1 MLDIIDA
8 VRAGLAPHY
17 MVECEIGAGGM
28 ARVFLAA
35 ERHPPRKVAV
45 KVMNPGFS
53 TPAFR
58 ARFTREI
65 ELTSGLDHPHIVPIL
80 AAQECLFVPDSPD
93 DLCYYVMPYV
103 EGESLRQRLLREQQL
118 PLADA
123 MRIAREV
130 GGALG
135 FAHARNIIHRD
146 IKPENILLD
155 GIRALLTDF
164 GVARAISAAREEEE
178 DEEQALT
185 RAGDRVGSP
194 AYMSPEQ
201 LAGERDLDQRTDVY
215 SLSCVLHE
223 MITGAP
229 PLLRLAG
236 GVRRPAVRQAL
247 LAQRVGR
254 AEARGLE
261 AVVSRGLEADP
272 DERIPSVEEL
282 LSELDRALHP
292 GLWRRFTA
300 LIEPLLGR
308 HGARRSGTRP
318 SRS

>member
-1 MLDIIDA
+1 LAFPVPDIIEA

-17 MVECEIGAGGM
+17 TVEREIAAGGM

-35 ERHPPRKVAV
+35 ERQPPRQVAI
-45 KVMNPGFS
+45 KVMNPAFS

-65 ELTSGLDHPHIVPIL
+65 ELTRGLDHPYIVPIL

-103 EGESLRQRLLREQQL
+103 EGESLRERLLREKRL

-123 MRIAREV
+123 LRITREI
-130 GGALG
+130 GDALG

-155 GIRALLTDF
+155 GTHALLTDF
-164 GVARAISAAREEEE
+164 GVARAISVAQEVNT
-178 DEEQALT
+178 LT
-185 RAGDRVGSP
+185 RAGDRVGSV

-201 LAGERDLDQRTDVY
+201 LAGERDLDARTDVY
-215 SLSCVLHE
+215 SLTCVLNE
-223 MITGAP
+223 MLTGAT

-236 GVRRPAVRQAL
+236 RVRQPALRRAL
-247 LAQRVGR
+247 LDQGVGR

-261 AVVSRGLEADP
+261 AVVARGLEADP
-272 DERIPSVEEL
+272 EERISSVEEL
-282 LSELDRALHP
+282 LAELERALRP
-292 GLWRRFTA
+292 GLGSRIAA
-300 LIEPLLGR
+300 LLEPLLGR
-308 HGARRSGTRP
+308 RGV
-318 SRS
+318 

>member
-1 MLDIIDA
+1 MPDIIEA

-17 MVECEIGAGGM
+17 TVEREIGAGGM

-35 ERHPPRKVAV
+35 ERQPPRQVAI
-45 KVMNPGFS
+45 KVMNPAFS

-65 ELTSGLDHPHIVPIL
+65 ELTRGLQHQHIVPIL

-103 EGESLRQRLLREQQL
+103 EGESLRQRLLREKRV

-123 MRIAREV
+123 LRITREI
-130 GGALG
+130 GDALR

-155 GIRALLTDF
+155 GTRALLTDF
-164 GVARAISAAREEEE
+164 GVARAISVAQEETI
-178 DEEQALT
+178 T
-185 RAGDRVGSP
+185 RVGDRVGSV

-201 LAGERDLDQRTDVY
+201 LAGERELDARTDVY
-215 SLSCVLHE
+215 SLTCVVHE
-223 MITGAP
+223 VLTGAA

-247 LAQRVGR
+247 LEQGVRR
-254 AEARGLE
+254 AEAREIE

-272 DERIPSVEEL
+272 DERISSVEEL
-282 LSELDRALHP
+282 MAELDRALRP
-292 GLWRRFTA
+292 GFGSRVAA
-300 LIEPLLGR
+300 LVEPLLGR
-308 HGARRSGTRP
+308 GKKN
-318 SRS
+318 